1 MERGSSMDARKGSF
15 FRGSDQMPELLEAQM
30 SGEAV
35 DSVRNLDLVIDR
47 GGANH
52 ECLHGWEHRND
63 GMNNANGEVTKLTW
77 ADSERV
83 ALDGYFQC
91 AGQNNKDFV
100 TVCMKMGSRVRP
112 CFSRV
117 VVPNLKPV

>member
-1 MERGSSMDARKGSF
+1 MDARKGSF

-35 DSVRNLDLVIDR
+35 DSVRNLDLVINR

-52 ECLHGWEHRND
+52 ECLCGWEHRND
-63 GMNNANGEVTKLTW
+63 RMNNPNGEVTKLAW

-100 TVCMKMGSRVRP
+100 TVSMKMGSRVRP
-112 CFSRV
+112 CFGRV

>member
-1 MERGSSMDARKGSF
+1 MDRWPYVDARKGS
-15 FRGSDQMPELLEAQM
+15 SLLCSYHVPEPLEAQM